1 MFDLRR
7 AIADWRKEMLAAGI
21 KSPVLLEELE
31 SHLREEIEQQ
41 TRDGISVAQAFE
53 SAVRNLG
60 QPVILKKEF
69 TKSNHGL
76 ILWKLKRLIFG
87 GAATPF
93 LALGDFEPA
102 ARQAL
107 ELAPLEAR
115 QLRHDFVGTE
125 HLLLGLM
132 ESGSEVVSAVL
143 RNLGLDRQALRLE
156 IERVVPVGPEAVTT
170 AQIPYTPRAR
180 QALNLAA
187 KEAHKLN
194 QPGVKPEHILLGLLR
209 EGGGVAALV
218 MKKLN
223 VRLDSAR
230 AEILKQI
237 SGSHGG
243 S

>member
-1 MFDLRR
+1 MFDLEQ
-7 AIADWRKEMLAAGI
+7 AIADWRQQMLAVGI
-21 KSPVLLEELE
+21 RSPVLLEELE
-31 SHLREEIEQQ
+31 SHLREEIERQ
-41 TRDGISVAQAFE
+41 TRDGMSAAQAFE
-53 SAVRNLG
+53 SAVRSLG

-69 TKSNHGL
+69 MKFNHGM
-76 ILWKLKRLIFG
+76 IWWKLKRLIFG

-93 LALGDFEPA
+93 PALGDFGPA

-115 QLRHDFVGTE
+115 QLRHNFVGTE

-143 RNLGLDRQALRLE
+143 RKLGLDRQKLRLE
-156 IERVVPVGPEAVTT
+156 IERLVPVGVEAVTT

-180 QALNLAA
+180 QALDLAA

-194 QPGVKPEHILLGLLR
+194 QSSVKPEHILLGLLR

-223 VRLDSAR
+223 VRLDNAR
-230 AEILKQI
+230 AEMLKQM
-237 SGSHGG
+237 SGNHSA